1 MYIKKNQN
9 LTLFSLAIFLTA
21 GVAKAPREEEEWDNP
36 EDAVATD
43 GFVGTAADCATGLGG
58 GGKVSAADV
67 SSVMG
72 SFSWVSSAKNQK
84 EILAVY
90 QN

>member
-1 MYIKKNQN
+1 MCI
-9 LTLFSLAIFLTA
+9 
-21 GVAKAPREEEEWDNP
+21 RDR
-36 EDAVATD
+36 
-43 GFVGTAADCATGLGG
+43 GTSADCATGLGG

-67 SSVMG
+67 SSVIG